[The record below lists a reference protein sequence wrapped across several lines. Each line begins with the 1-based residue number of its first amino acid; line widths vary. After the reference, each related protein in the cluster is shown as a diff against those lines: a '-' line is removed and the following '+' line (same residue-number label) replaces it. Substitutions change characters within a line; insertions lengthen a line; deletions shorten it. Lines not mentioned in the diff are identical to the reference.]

1 MFTSHNAAA
10 AESLRLNQA
19 MGPGQEFDVIR
30 RLMHTWG
37 DLATDIGDDAAV
49 LPSRAD
55 GLRVVSTDACV
66 EHVHF
71 RSAWIAPDEVGHRAA
86 AAALSDLAAM
96 GADAEFVLVAFVV
109 PDQWQSQLE
118 AVAQGIGRVVRA
130 AGARIVG
137 GNLSRG
143 DTFGITLTVIGCAA
157 RPVSR
162 SGARPGDLVLATGLL
177 GGPGQALTA
186 WLNGQSPTDWARER
200 FAQPWPRLA
209 QGQRL
214 AAHGATAMLDLSD
227 GLAADLGHL
236 AAASSVRV
244 LLDADRVPCG
254 PGCGVPEALNSGEE
268 YELVA
273 TIPPTAWPALQEAW
287 DLAELGPLRAIGRI
301 EALDPADVPS
311 VVTADT
317 GADGGGDRTTAGF
330 DHFAPRVV
338 EMRPGKGEL

>member
-10 AESLRLNQA
+10 ADALRHNQA
-19 MGPGQEFDVIR
+19 MGQGQEFDVIR

-49 LPSRAD
+49 LPSRTD

-71 RSAWIAPDEVGHRAA
+71 RSAWISPNEVGHRAA

-96 GADAEFVLVAFVV
+96 GAVAEFVLVAFVV
-109 PDQWQSQLE
+109 PDAWQPKLE
-118 AVAQGIGRVVRA
+118 AVAQGIGRVVRE

-162 SGARPGDLVLATGLL
+162 AGAQPSDLVVVTGQL
-177 GGPGQALTA
+177 GGPGQALAA
-186 WLNGQSPTDWARER
+186 WMQGQAPHEWARMR

-209 QGQRL
+209 QGQHL
-214 AAHGATAMLDLSD
+214 AAHGVTAMLDLSD

-236 AAASSVRV
+236 AAASGVRV
-244 LLDADRVPCG
+244 VVDSTQLPCG
-254 PGCGVPEALNSGEE
+254 PGCAVGETLRSGEE

-273 TIPPTAWPALQEAW
+273 TVPPAAWPALSAAW
-287 DLAELGPLRAIGRI
+287 DAEQLGPLHIIGRI
-301 EALDPADVPS
+301 EAAGPHGPPV
-311 VVTADT
+311 VVTPGTDA
-317 GADGGGDRTTAGF
+317 AGF
-330 DHFAPRVV
+330 DHFARRVV
-338 EMRPGKGEL
+338 ELRPGKGEL

>member
-10 AESLRLNQA
+10 ADALRHNQA

-30 RLMHTWG
+30 RLMQTWG

-96 GADAEFVLVAFVV
+96 GAVAEFVLVAFVV
-109 PDQWQSQLE
+109 PDHWQSQLE

-143 DTFGITLTVIGCAA
+143 DTFGITLTVIGCAT

-162 SGARPGDLVLATGLL
+162 RGAQPGDLVVATGLL

-186 WLNGQSPTDWARER
+186 WLNGQRPREWARTR

-227 GLAADLGHL
+227 GLVADLGHL
-236 AAASSVRV
+236 AAASGVRV
-244 LLDADRVPCG
+244 RLDAERVPCG
-254 PGCGVPEALNSGEE
+254 PDCRMEEALSSGEE

-273 TIPPTAWPALQEAW
+273 TLPPSAWPALQEAW
-287 DLAELGPLRAIGRI
+287 DEAELGPLRVIGHI
-301 EALDPADVPS
+301 EALGPLEHPA
-311 VVTADT
+311 VVTPDT
-317 GADGGGDRTTAGF
+317 MAAGF
-330 DHFAPRVV
+330 DHFARRVV
-338 EMRPGKGEL
+338 EKRPGKGEL

>member
-1 MFTSHNAAA
+1 MFTSHNATA
-10 AESLRLNQA
+10 AEALRRNQA

-30 RLMHTWG
+30 RLMRTWG

-49 LPSRAD
+49 LPSRPD

-71 RSAWIAPDEVGHRAA
+71 RAGWISPEEVGHRAA

-96 GADAEFVLVAFVV
+96 GAEAEFVLVAFVV
-109 PDQWQSQLE
+109 PDAWQPRLE
-118 AVAQGIGRVVRA
+118 AVAQGIGRVVRE

-162 SGARPGDLVLATGLL
+162 AGAQPGDVVLVTGRL
-177 GGPGQALTA
+177 GGPGQALAA
-186 WLNGQSPTDWARER
+186 WMSGQTPREWARQR

-214 AAHGATAMLDLSD
+214 AAQGVTAMLDLSD

-236 AAASSVRV
+236 AAASRVRV
-244 LLDADRVPCG
+244 VVDRTQLPCG
-254 PGCGVPEALNSGEE
+254 PDCQADEALSSGEE

-273 TIPPTAWPALQEAW
+273 TLPARDWPALQAAW
-287 DLAELGPLRAIGRI
+287 DTAALGPIQAIGRV
-301 EALDPADVPS
+301 EATGAGEPPV
-311 VVTADT
+311 VVTPGTDA
-317 GADGGGDRTTAGF
+317 AGF
-330 DHFAPRVV
+330 DHFAGRVV
-338 EMRPGKGEL
+338 EMRPGTGEL

>member
-10 AESLRLNQA
+10 ADALRHNQA
-19 MGPGQEFDVIR
+19 MGQGQEFDIIR
-30 RLMHTWG
+30 RLMRTWG

-49 LPSRAD
+49 LPSRTD

-71 RSAWIAPDEVGHRAA
+71 RSAWISPDEVGHRAA

-96 GADAEFVLVAFVV
+96 GAVAEFVLVAFVV
-109 PDQWQSQLE
+109 PDAWQPKLE

-162 SGARPGDLVLATGLL
+162 AGAAPGDLVVVTGQL
-177 GGPGQALTA
+177 GGPGQALAA
-186 WLNGQSPTDWARER
+186 WMQGQAPSEWARMR
-200 FAQPWPRLA
+200 FAQPSPRLA
-209 QGQRL
+209 QGQCL
-214 AAHGATAMLDLSD
+214 AAHGVTAMLDLSD

-236 AAASSVRV
+236 AAASAVRV
-244 LLDADRVPCG
+244 VLDRAQLPCG
-254 PGCGVPEALNSGEE
+254 PGCSDGEALVSGEE

-273 TIPPTAWPALQEAW
+273 TVPPAAWPALKAVW
-287 DLAELGPLRAIGRI
+287 DAEPLGPLHVIGRI
-301 EALDPADVPS
+301 EAKCPGERPA
-311 VVTADT
+311 VVMSGTDST
-317 GADGGGDRTTAGF
+317 GF
-330 DHFAPRVV
+330 DHFARPVV

>member
-10 AESLRLNQA
+10 AGALRHNQA
-19 MGPGQEFDVIR
+19 MGQGQEFDVIR

-49 LPSRAD
+49 LPSRSD

-71 RSAWIAPDEVGHRAA
+71 RSAWISPDEVGHRAA

-96 GADAEFVLVAFVV
+96 GAVAEFVLVAFVV
-109 PDQWQSQLE
+109 PDAWQPKLE

-143 DTFGITLTVIGCAA
+143 DTFGITLTVIGCSA

-162 SGARPGDLVLATGLL
+162 AGATPGDLVVVTGQL
-177 GGPGQALTA
+177 GGPGQALSA
-186 WLNGQSPTDWARER
+186 WMQGQAPREWARTR

-214 AAHGATAMLDLSD
+214 AAHGVTAMLDLSD

-236 AAASSVRV
+236 AAASGVQVVVDSAA
-244 LLDADRVPCG
+244 LPCG
-254 PGCGVPEALNSGEE
+254 PDCAVGEALGSGEE

-273 TIPPTAWPALQEAW
+273 TVPPAAWPALKAAW
-287 DLAELGPLRAIGRI
+287 DAEPLGPLHVIGRI
-301 EALDPADVPS
+301 EGKAPGEPPVM
-311 VVTADT
+311 VTSGTDAT
-317 GADGGGDRTTAGF
+317 GF
-330 DHFAPRVV
+330 DHFARPVV